1 MKHYK
6 KKSSSGI
13 NGIHALVFLVGTS
26 VLLSCAADKGTIN
39 VAKID
44 RQRIIEAAD
53 RYLLEEP
60 VTVTAHQC
68 ERSMGGIH
76 DFYSEGDYWWPDPE
90 NPDGPYIQRDGQT
103 NPNNFVAHR
112 KAMRNMSI
120 WVPTLVAAY
129 KITGDTKYAD
139 HAIRH
144 LKAWFVDEAT
154 MMNPSLLYAQA
165 IKGRVTGRG
174 IGIIDTL
181 HLTEVARAIQVLE
194 ALGYLSGTDLDG
206 IKNWFEDYL
215 KWMTTH
221 EYGIAERDNGNNH
234 STCWVV
240 QVGSFANLVDDQ
252 QQLAFCRD
260 FYKKTLLPG
269 QMAPDGSFP
278 RELRRTKPYGYSLFN
293 LEAMAMVCQIL
304 SVPEDNLWKYET
316 DDGLSIG
323 LGLEYMYPYM
333 VDKSKWPL
341 EPDVMYY
348 DEWPVRHPFL
358 LFGGLALDRPEY
370 IALWKT
376 LDPDPTVDEVLRNF
390 WIRQPV
396 LWVNHNN

>member
-1 MKHYK
+1 MHLIRHVF
-6 KKSSSGI
+6 STRI
-13 NGIHALVFLVGTS
+13 NSLHIFILLVCASLCI
-26 VLLSCAADKGTIN
+26 SCMERARTIN
-39 VAKID
+39 VAEID

-53 RYLLEEP
+53 RYLAEDP
-60 VTVTAHQC
+60 VTVTAQQC

-90 NPDGPYIQRDGQT
+90 NPDGPYIRKDGQS
-103 NPNNFVAHR
+103 NPNNFLAHR

-129 KITGDTKYAD
+129 KITGDEKYAA

-144 LKAWFVDEAT
+144 LKAWFVDKET
-154 MMNPSLLYAQA
+154 IMNPSLLYSQA

-194 ALGYLSGTDLDG
+194 ALGYLSGADLQG
-206 IKNWFEDYL
+206 LKQWFTAYL
-215 KWMTTH
+215 EWMTTH
-221 EYGIAERDNGNNH
+221 EFGIAERDNGNNH

-240 QVGSFANLVDDQ
+240 QVGAFASLVDDQ
-252 QQLAFCRD
+252 AQLAFCRD
-260 FYKKTLLPG
+260 FYKHTLLPG
-269 QMAPDGSFP
+269 QMAEDGSFP
-278 RELRRTKPYGYSLFN
+278 KELGRTKPYGYSLFN

-304 SVPEDNLWKYET
+304 SVPEDNLWTYET
-316 DDGLSIG
+316 EDGLSIG
-323 LGLEYMYPYM
+323 LGLAYMYPYM
-333 VDKSKWPL
+333 VDKSSWPL
-341 EPDVMYY
+341 APDVMYH

-370 IALWKT
+370 IELWKT
-376 LDPDPTVDEVLRNF
+376 LDPDPVVDEVIRNF

-396 LWVNHNN
+396 LWVN

>member
-1 MKHYK
+1 MNHGK
-6 KKSSSGI
+6 KVFSTGI
-13 NGIHALVFLVGTS
+13 NSLHVFILLVGVS
-26 VLLSCAADKGTIN
+26 IFVSCADSNRTID

-60 VTVTAHQC
+60 VTVTANQC
-68 ERSMGGIH
+68 ERSVGGIH

-120 WVPTLVAAY
+120 WVPTLVAAS
-129 KITGDTKYAD
+129 KITRDEKYAK
-139 HAIRH
+139 HAIKH
-144 LKAWFVDEAT
+144 LKAWFMDEET
-154 MMNPSLLYAQA
+154 RMNPSLLYSQA

-194 ALGYLSGTDLDG
+194 ELGYLSGTALDG
-206 IKNWFEDYL
+206 IKSWYEDYL

-221 EYGIAERDNGNNH
+221 EFGIDERDNGNNH

-240 QVGSFANLVDDQ
+240 QVGSFASLVDDQ

-260 FYKKTLLPG
+260 FYKNTLLPG

-293 LEAMAMVCQIL
+293 LEAMTMVCQIL
-304 SVPEDNLWKYET
+304 SVPEDNLWTYET

-358 LFGGLALDRPEY
+358 LFGGLAFHRPEY

-376 LDPDPTVDEVLRNF
+376 LDPDPQVDEVIRNF